1 MFNSIEPEICM
12 KMLRNLSEKLRAKF
26 PASIRGYSMVKIACL
41 DNSFSEVSEVEANPV
56 EGQSQQQKDEKKRK
70 RKGQKAIKKI
80 RKPIGHIL
88 KIFDVHARAK
98 MS

>member
-41 DNSFSEVSEVEANPV
+41 NNSFPEVSEVEANPV
-56 EGQSQQQKDEKKRK
+56 EGQSQQQKDEKK
-70 RKGQKAIKKI
+70 KKKE
-80 RKPIGHIL
+80 RPK
-88 KIFDVHARAK
+88 
-98 MS
+98 SN